1 MAVRPRRIGDRHEPM
16 RVQPWNLIFLVGF
29 IVYVGIRGVFERR
42 TGGIEKTVNRMDARE
57 RILLPFVGLGSLLL
71 PILYLF
77 TPWLTFADYRLPI
90 LALWCGTAILGFALW
105 LFWRSHADLGQN
117 WSRTLELRHGHQLV
131 QHGVYRLVRHPMYA
145 SILLWDLAQGL
156 LLQNWLA
163 GWSALVTFAVLYS
176 VRAPR
181 EEHMMCEFF
190 GQEYRDYMR
199 RTGRL
204 FLRLR

>member
-1 MAVRPRRIGDRHEPM
+1 M

-29 IVYVGIRGVFERR
+29 IASVGIRGVFERR

-163 GWSALVTFAVLYS
+163 GWSALVAFAVLYS

>member
-1 MAVRPRRIGDRHEPM
+1 M

-29 IVYVGIRGVFERR
+29 IAYVGIRGVFERR

-57 RILLPFVGLGSLLL
+57 RTLLPFVGLGSVLL

-90 LALWCGTAILGFALW
+90 LALCCGTAILGFALW

-145 SILLWDLAQGL
+145 SILLWD
-156 LLQNWLA
+156 
-163 GWSALVTFAVLYS
+163 
-176 VRAPR
+176 
-181 EEHMMCEFF
+181 
-190 GQEYRDYMR
+190 
-199 RTGRL
+199 
-204 FLRLR
+204 